1 MKTKNLILAIL
12 CCLSSFAYAE
22 NTEFLRGG
30 DLSMVTYLE
39 DWKTVFRYQDGTPG
53 DVFDILESYG
63 INFARLRLYH
73 TPGTSVNNNGT
84 TNRTPVK
91 SPYNNWTGRPAYYAG
106 TQDILNLAKR
116 ARDHHMTICL
126 SIYLSDFWS
135 GADRQMIPAAWSN
148 VTTTQMLAD
157 SVYNYVKQIMTLMKA
172 QGTTP
177 EYVAIGNETN
187 YGILFNDLDWKKVS
201 FGGHTDNITQCV
213 TLYNRAYDAV
223 KEVSSTSQVVI
234 HHSYGH
240 AGRISIC
247 RSFFQNLVKNG
258 CKFDVVGGSYY
269 PHWASKQGAKDDTYK
284 PSGMLTWAADM
295 RANLGKPVLIM
306 ETGYSWTPYRPMEK
320 NGGEYMGQLELN
332 GGYNEATEAGQESFI
347 KELHEAIKTDDNIIG
362 YLYWDPIFVDQN
374 VNGYWTEVC
383 WAEQYS
389 GSGDTWWQGGNVIS
403 NTTLFN
409 YTGYP
414 LSALY
419 REIASYNPNPP
430 TSVERLP
437 NETPTTAK
445 ILRDNQILIIRDN
458 KTYTLMGLEIK

>member
-39 DWKTVFRYQDGTPG
+39 DWGTVFRYKDGTPG
-53 DVFDILESYG
+53 DVFDILQTYG
-63 INFARLRLYH
+63 VNFARLRLYNQ
-73 TPGTSVNNNGT
+73 PGTGINDKGT
-84 TNRTPVK
+84 TYRTPVK
-91 SPYNNWTGRPAYYAG
+91 STKHPSGYPYAG
-106 TQDILNLAKR
+106 PEDILNLAKR
-116 ARDHHMTICL
+116 AKTHDMKICL
-126 SIYLSDFWS
+126 SIYLSDYWS
-135 GADRQMIPAAWSN
+135 GAASQYIPAAWKD
-148 VTTTQMLAD
+148 VTTTAVLGD
-157 SVYNYVKQIMTLMKA
+157 SVYNYVKNIMTRMVA

-306 ETGYSWTPYRPMEK
+306 ETGYSWTPYRPVEK
-320 NGGEYMGQLELN
+320 NSGEYMGQLELN

-362 YLYWDPIFVDQN
+362 YLYWDPIFVDQK

-430 TSVERLP
+430 TGAERLAY
-437 NETPTTAK
+437 ETLTTTK
-445 ILRDNQILIIRDN
+445 ILRDNQILILRDN
-458 KTYTLMGLEIK
+458 KTYTLMGQEVK